1 MSIIRLVRRELE
13 PCKEGF
19 IPVNEFD
26 IDLSLGTI
34 SVLNRTT
41 KDGYTHPPYELFTG
55 KQIDYVRDFRVSHR
69 RESRKGFRVTRRLPE
84 SEPW

>member
-55 KQIDYVRDFRVSHR
+55 KQISITFATSELVIVEKAERDF
-69 RESRKGFRVTRRLPE
+69 E
-84 SEPW
+84 